1 MQVFGVRS
9 ALREYLWPR
18 DRRLTNDAVIH
29 EQFPSWR
36 RGASD
41 VLDPLGRQSVKEP
54 TSRAGNRRS
63 DHQLEFVDDACG
75 QQRLSDRDAGV
86 DADIAAGL
94 VLQLTDELD
103 QTALDD
109 TCIRP
114 IPGRAA

>member
-1 MQVFGVRS
+1 M
-9 ALREYLWPR
+9 ATLREYLWPR
-18 DRRLTNDAVIH
+18 DRRLRNDAVIH

-36 RGASD
+36 RRASD
-41 VLDPLGRQSVKEP
+41 RFEPLGRQSVKEP

-86 DADIAAGL
+86 DADVAAGL

-109 TCIRP
+109 TRIRP
-114 IPGRAA
+114 FPVEP